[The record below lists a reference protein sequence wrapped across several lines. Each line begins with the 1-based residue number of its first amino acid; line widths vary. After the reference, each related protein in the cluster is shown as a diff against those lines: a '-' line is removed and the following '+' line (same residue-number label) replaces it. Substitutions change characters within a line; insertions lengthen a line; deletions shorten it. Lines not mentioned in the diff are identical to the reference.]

1 MFLRKILSLFFFFLF
16 FCVHAQNQQS
26 FTVYLIGDAGED
38 TASGKALL
46 MLEKELKNS
55 PESAVIFLGDNAY
68 PSGFSKKSPDS
79 KLRLESQLRI
89 LTSYKGQAY
98 FIPGNHDWDAQ
109 KRNGLKKIKE
119 QQVYVDDYLKKNSV
133 IANKD
138 LGAFYPLEGLPGP
151 STVMLNDSL
160 RLIMIDTQWFLHFH
174 KKNKTGT
181 KKKTAEVFYKRL
193 DSLLTFSES
202 HGEQVLMAAHHPV
215 FTNGNHCSNRQPWR
229 FLTSYTPFKIIG
241 WCGVDRFLSQD
252 ITSLRYS
259 RMRKRML
266 DCMEKHSNIIY
277 AAGHDHNVQFHRYGN
292 NKFIVS
298 GNGSKVSRLKKKA
311 HFEAY
316 FQDDSATGFVKIEY
330 FKGKIIRT
338 SIYRAG
344 QEIKILEGY

>member
-1 MFLRKILSLFFFFLF
+1 MRNLLILFFLFVF
-16 FCVHAQNQQS
+16 FCVHAQKQSS

-38 TASGKALL
+38 TTSGKALL
-46 MLEKELKNS
+46 MLENELKNN
-55 PESAVIFLGDNAY
+55 PESAVIFLGDNVY
-68 PSGFSKKSPDS
+68 PSGFSKKNANS

-89 LTSYKGQAY
+89 LNNYKGQAY

-109 KRNGLKKIKE
+109 KRKGLKKIKE
-119 QQVYVDDYLKKNSV
+119 QQVYVDDYLKKNSR
-133 IANKD
+133 ISNKD
-138 LGAFYPLEGLPGP
+138 LGAFYPAEGLPGP

-174 KKNKTGT
+174 KKNKKGT
-181 KKKTAEVFYKRL
+181 KKKTAADFYKNL
-193 DSLLTFSES
+193 DSLLNYSEL
-202 HGEQVLMAAHHPV
+202 HGEKILITAHHPV

-266 DCMEKHSNIIY
+266 DCLDKHSNIIY
-277 AAGHDHNVQFHRYGN
+277 ASGHDHNVQFHRQGT

-311 HFEAY
+311 HFESY

-330 FKGKIIRT
+330 FPGNTTRT
-338 SIYRAG
+338 TIYRTG
-344 QEIKILEGY
+344 QEMKVLEGY

>member
-1 MFLRKILSLFFFFLF
+1 MRKILTLFFFFLF
-16 FCVHAQNQQS
+16 FCAHAQKESS

-46 MLEKELKNS
+46 MLEKELKEN
-55 PESAVIFLGDNAY
+55 PESAVIFLGDNVY
-68 PSGFSKKSPDS
+68 PSGFSKKSVNS
-79 KLRLESQLRI
+79 KLHLESQLKV
-89 LTSYKGQAY
+89 LNKYKGQAY

-119 QQVYVDDYLKKNSV
+119 QQVYVDEYLKKNSV

-138 LGAFYPLEGLPGP
+138 LKAFYPSEGLPGP

-174 KKNKTGT
+174 KKNKKGT
-181 KKKTAEVFYKRL
+181 KKKTAETFYSDL
-193 DSLLTFSES
+193 DSLLTYSAS
-202 HGEQVLMAAHHPV
+202 HGENVLIAAHHPV

-266 DCMEKHSNIIY
+266 DCLGKHKNIIY
-277 AAGHDHNVQFHRYGN
+277 ASGHDHNVQFHRQGS
-292 NKFIVS
+292 NKYIVS

-316 FQDDSATGFVKIEY
+316 FQDDSAIGFVKLEY
-330 FKGKIIRT
+330 FPDKTTRM
-338 SIYRAG
+338 SVYRVG
-344 QEIKILEGY
+344 QEVKVLQGY